1 MKKPSHK
8 MLLLL
13 MASLTIGK
21 AFAHETMKQGVIN
34 WASTVGPIE
43 GRRTSYTAAVFLPKV
58 KTWAAFKTKLKFSFL
73 LHNIANN

>member
-21 AFAHETMKQGVIN
+21 AFAHETMKQ
-34 WASTVGPIE
+34 
-43 GRRTSYTAAVFLPKV
+43 
-58 KTWAAFKTKLKFSFL
+58 
-73 LHNIANN
+73 